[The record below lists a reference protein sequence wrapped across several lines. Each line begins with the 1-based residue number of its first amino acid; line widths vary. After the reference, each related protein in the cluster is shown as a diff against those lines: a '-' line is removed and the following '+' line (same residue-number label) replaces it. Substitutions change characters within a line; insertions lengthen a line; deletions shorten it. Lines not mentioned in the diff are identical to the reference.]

1 MVIIVEYPFF
11 GKYVST
17 ECLTYVCEF
26 QFTYIYEFQFTYKI
40 SITNKRYS

>member
-26 QFTYIYEFQFTYKI
+26 QFTYIYICVYQNIDY
-40 SITNKRYS
+40 